1 MKSKAVVFYAPEQL
15 ELREVELRELGSDD
29 VLIETYWTSVSAG
42 TEKMLFQ
49 GKLPPMQMTS
59 YPVIPGYE
67 TVGKIIQK
75 GEHVPDSAL
84 GSFVYVS
91 GSLGYIGVNA
101 AWGGSSAYIVSPFH
115 KTIRVDSIRDVSLGL
130 ALPLGATALHAVDLA
145 EVSRKKVLVL
155 GQGAVGLLVVELA
168 KHFGAELV
176 IATDLNAERLAQSS
190 ASIRVHIDPH
200 SANEHAL
207 TDTLSG
213 MLCDTV
219 IDCTGSMKAIEQ
231 SFAYLAMNAKVV
243 LAGFYQR
250 IDLPY
255 HMAFMKEL
263 SFIAAKQ
270 WRLGDLERVRDLI
283 AREKINVKKIFTH
296 QSSAFNGIQDAY
308 QTAFN
313 DPSCLK
319 MVLNWKED

>member
-1 MKSKAVVFYAPEQL
+1 MKSKAVVFYAPEAL
-15 ELREVELRELGSDD
+15 ELREVELREPGSDD
-29 VLIETYWTSVSAG
+29 VVIQTYWTSVSAG

-67 TVGKIIQK
+67 TVGKIIQR
-75 GEHVPDSAL
+75 GENVPESAL
-84 GSFVYVS
+84 NTFVYVS

-101 AWGGSSAYIVSPFH
+101 AWGGASELIVSPFH
-115 KTIRVDSIRDVSLGL
+115 KTIRVDAMSDISLGL

-176 IATDLNAERLAQSS
+176 VATDLNRERLAQSN
-190 ASIRVHIDPH
+190 ATIRVHIDNPAAADH
-200 SANEHAL
+200 TM
-207 TDTLSG
+207 TDALSG
-213 MLCDTV
+213 MLCDVV

-231 SFAYLAMNAKVV
+231 SFAHLAMNAKVV

-255 HMAFMKEL
+255 HIAFMKEL
-263 SFIAAKQ
+263 SFVAAKQ
-270 WRLGDLERVRDLI
+270 WRLGDLERTRDLI

-296 QSSAFNGIQDAY
+296 HSSAFNGIQDAY
-308 QTAFN
+308 QTAFY
-313 DPSCLK
+313 DARCLK

>member
-15 ELREVELRELGSDD
+15 ELRDVELRELGPDD
-29 VLIETYWTSVSAG
+29 VLIETYWTSISAG

-75 GEHVPDSAL
+75 GENVPESAL

-91 GSLGYIGVNA
+91 GSLGYVGVNA
-101 AWGGSSAYIVSPFH
+101 AWGGASAYIVSPYH
-115 KTIRVDSIRDVSLGL
+115 KTIRVDAMTDLSLGL

-155 GQGAVGLLVVELA
+155 GQGAVGLLVAEIA

-176 IATDLNAERLAQSS
+176 VATDLNAERLAHSS
-190 ASIRVHIDPH
+190 ANIRVKVD
-200 SANEHAL
+200 EHNLVDAL
-207 TDTLSG
+207 AG
-213 MLCDTV
+213 MLCDV
-219 IDCTGSMKAIEQ
+219 AIDCTGSMKAVEH
-231 SFAYLAMNAKVV
+231 SFAHLAMNAKVI

-255 HMAFMKEL
+255 HVAFMKEL
-263 SFIAAKQ
+263 TFVAAKQ

-283 AREKINVKKIFTH
+283 ARDKINAKKIFTH
-296 QSSAFNGIQDAY
+296 RSSAYNGIHEAY
-308 QTAFN
+308 RVAFN
-313 DPSCLK
+313 DASCLK

>member
-15 ELREVELRELGSDD
+15 ELREVELRELGPDD
-29 VLIETYWTSVSAG
+29 VLIETHWTSISAG

-101 AWGGSSAYIVSPFH
+101 AWGGSSALIVSPFH
-115 KTIRVDSIRDVSLGL
+115 KTICVDSIRDVSLGL

-190 ASIRVHIDPH
+190 ASIRVHIDQQ

-207 TDTLSG
+207 IDALSG

-231 SFAYLAMNAKVV
+231 SLAHLTMNAKVV

-263 SFIAAKQ
+263 TFIAAKQ

-283 AREKINVKKIFTH
+283 ARDKINVKKIFTH

-313 DPSCLK
+313 DPTCLK
-319 MVLNWKED
+319 MVLNWKEA

>member
-15 ELREVELRELGSDD
+15 ELRDVALRELGSDD
-29 VLIETYWTSVSAG
+29 VLIETYWTSISAG

-75 GEHVPDSAL
+75 GEHVPESAL
-84 GSFVYVS
+84 NTFVYVS
-91 GSLGYIGVNA
+91 GSLGYVGVNA
-101 AWGGSSAYIVSPFH
+101 AWGGASQFIVSPFH
-115 KTIRVDSIRDVSLGL
+115 KTIRVDSIREVWLGL

-155 GQGAVGLLVVELA
+155 GQGAVGLLVAELA

-176 IATDLNAERLAQSS
+176 IATDLNAERLAQS
-190 ASIRVHIDPH
+190 AANIRIKI
-200 SANEHAL
+200 NEHNL
-207 TDTLSG
+207 TDALSG
-213 MLCDTV
+213 LLCDVV

-231 SFAYLAMNAKVV
+231 SFAHLAMNAKVI

-255 HMAFMKEL
+255 HIAFMKEL
-263 SFIAAKQ
+263 MFVAAKQ

-283 AREKINVKKIFTH
+283 AREKINAKKIFTH
-296 QSSAFNGIQDAY
+296 HSSAFNGIVEAY